1 MRSYSPSYPCIKV
14 EPTTDAEREWT
25 TIFDT
30 LALPLLAALGAAV
43 LLLSVMPAVL

>member
-1 MRSYSPSYPCIKV
+1 MRSYSPSHPCIKV

-30 LALPLLAALGAAV
+30 LALLAALGAAV